1 MIEGAFIFWP
11 NPPCNSVTLRTLI
24 DAVPMSARVRMV
36 PKPDM
41 AAAPASPAAAMM
53 PAERRRARLAVRP
66 NPAER
71 LTYQVSLRAGAD
83 QSGALFAWILVDYVP
98 DRMLLDPAAFA
109 SYVALVSQQAW
120 EGLEALGVAVLDD
133 LNNELVPR
141 WVRVT
146 LRAAQSAQASSLRH
160 EVMLEDWQPSW
171 TGTPEAAA
179 PPPASPASS
188 TRDGKR

>member
-1 MIEGAFIFWP
+1 M
-11 NPPCNSVTLRTLI
+11 

-41 AAAPASPAAAMM
+41 GAAPASPATAATC
-53 PAERRRARLAVRP
+53 PEQRRGRLEVLP

-71 LTYQVSLRAGAD
+71 LNYQVSLRAGAD
-83 QSGALFAWILVDYVP
+83 GADPDGAPFALILVDYVP
-98 DRMLLDPAAFA
+98 DRVLLDPSAFA
-109 SYVALVSQQAW
+109 AYVAGLSTQSW
-120 EGLEALGVAVLDD
+120 DGLEALGVTVLDD

-146 LRAAQSAQASSLRH
+146 VRAARTARAPTLRH
-160 EVMLEDWQPSW
+160 GVVLEDWQPSW
-171 TGTPEAAA
+171 PVAPEAATPPA
-179 PPPASPASS
+179 PPVPPAPP

>member
-1 MIEGAFIFWP
+1 
-11 NPPCNSVTLRTLI
+11 
-24 DAVPMSARVRMV
+24 MV

-41 AAAPASPAAAMM
+41 AAAPAPPTAALTA
-53 PAERRRARLAVRP
+53 PEQRRARLVVRP

-71 LTYQVSLRAGAD
+71 LTYQVSLRAGSD
-83 QSGALFAWILVDYVP
+83 QGGALFAWILVDYVP
-98 DRMLLDPAAFA
+98 DRVLLDPSAFA
-109 SYVALVSQQAW
+109 AYVALLSHQTW

-146 LRAAQSAQASSLRH
+146 VRAARIGQAPSLRH
-160 EVMLEDWQPSW
+160 DVVLEDWQPSW
-171 TGTPEAAA
+171 PAPAEAAA
-179 PPPASPASS
+179 PPAPP